1 MRGINKVILVGTLG
15 RDPEAKYFADN
26 GVASNF
32 TIATSESWV
41 DKNSGERIEQT
52 EWHRITATG
61 QRAEICNQYL
71 RKGSKVYIEG
81 SLRTRS
87 WIDQDTGQ
95 EKFITEIRL
104 EKLEILSSPQEDQQH
119 DHQNHGYGSNHNNG
133 YNSNQ
138 NNGYN
143 SNQDYNNGNAG
154 RQQQRGG
161 YTNRN
166 NRGNY
171 PRNTNTSN
179 NQNNTRRDGNQQ
191 NRGWQG
197 GGIDNNSNY
206 QRNNQSQNSGYQ
218 RSDDRQNNNFNNN
231 QYNDNN
237 YRRNNGNGN
246 NKR

>member
-87 WIDQDTGQ
+87 WIDQDTGH

-104 EKLEILSSPQEDQQH
+104 EKLEMLSSPQEEQQH
-119 DHQNHGYGSNHNNG
+119 NHQNQG

-138 NNGYN
+138 NNGYSSQHN
-143 SNQDYNNGNAG
+143 YNNGSGG

-161 YTNRN
+161 YTNGN

-171 PRNTNTSN
+171 PRNTNSSR
-179 NQNNTRRDGNQQ
+179 NQNDSRRDSNQH
-191 NRGWQG
+191 NTGWQG
-197 GGIDNNSNY
+197 QGRNNNSNY
-206 QRNNQSQNSGYQ
+206 PRNNQNQNSGYQ
-218 RSDDRQNNNFNNN
+218 RTNDKQNNNFNNN
-231 QYNDNN
+231 QNNDNN

-246 NKR
+246 NNR

>member
-15 RDPEAKYFADN
+15 RDPEVKYFADN

-104 EKLEILSSPQEDQQH
+104 EKLEMLSSPQEDQQH
-119 DHQNHGYGSNHNNG
+119 DHQNHGYS
-133 YNSNQ
+133 SNQ

-143 SNQDYNNGNAG
+143 TKQNYNSGNGE

-161 YTNRN
+161 YTNGN

-171 PRNTNTSN
+171 PRNTNTN
-179 NQNNTRRDGNQQ
+179 KNQNNNRRADNQQ
-191 NRGWQG
+191 NSGWQG
-197 GGIDNNSNY
+197 GGKDNNSNY
-206 QRNNQSQNSGYQ
+206 PSNNQSRNSGYQ
-218 RSDDRQNNNFNNN
+218 RSNDRQNNNYHND
-231 QYNDNN
+231 DNN

-246 NKR
+246 NNR